1 MLGALAVALLLGV
14 WELAPRVGWV
24 REQSVPPCSD
34 VAREAASL
42 LDAAGVPRQPRRA
55 RARAGPRA
63 SRSPCWP
70 ACRSAPWMGRS
81 RRVRGIVD
89 PLLALGYPV
98 PKAALI
104 LLFVLWFGAG
114 DVARVG
120 IVVTGCLIPIVIS
133 AMHGAAGVAPE
144 LLWTA
149 RSLGRRHG
157 AGVILPAALPQILSG
172 LRIAIAVAIF
182 TVLASEL
189 LIRGSGVGAFMFD
202 ALDNGQ
208 TVTVFAIAAIVA
220 VLGFALDTVYVF
232 AVRRGL
238 PWLEGEL

>member
-1 MLGALAVALLLGV
+1 MSALAVALLLGV
-14 WELAPRVGWV
+14 WELAPRAGWV
-24 REQSVPPCSD
+24 REQSVPPFSD

-42 LDAAGVPRQPRRA
+42 LGRPEFLGDLATSGARWAAGLALAALIGVPLGA
-55 RARAGPRA
+55 
-63 SRSPCWP
+63 
-70 ACRSAPWMGRS
+70 WMGRS
-81 RRVRGIVD
+81 RAVRAIFD
-89 PLLALGYPV
+89 PLLALGFPV

-144 LLWTA
+144 LLWSA
-149 RSLGRRHG
+149 RSLGARSPAR
-157 AGVILPAALPQILSG
+157 VILPAALPQIVSG

-208 TVTVFAIAAIVA
+208 TVTVFAVAAIVA
-220 VLGFALDTVYVF
+220 ALGFLLDAAYVLGARL
-232 AVRRGL
+232 AL
-238 PWLEGEL
+238 PWLDGEL

>member
-1 MLGALAVALLLGV
+1 MIGVVLLLGV
-14 WELAPRVGWV
+14 WELAPRAGWV
-24 REQSVPPCSD
+24 REQSVPPLSD

-42 LDAAGVPRQPRRA
+42 LGRPEFLNSLASSGARWAAGFALAVLIGVPLGA
-55 RARAGPRA
+55 
-63 SRSPCWP
+63 
-70 ACRSAPWMGRS
+70 WMGRS
-81 RRVRGIVD
+81 RLVRGIVD

-114 DVARVG
+114 NVARVG

-133 AMHGAAGVAPE
+133 AMHGAAGVPRE
-144 LLWTA
+144 LVWAA
-149 RSLGRRHG
+149 RSLGRRH
-157 AGVILPAALPQILSG
+157 VILPAALPQILSG
-172 LRIAIAVAIF
+172 ARIAIAVAIF

-189 LIRGSGVGAFMFD
+189 LIRGSGVGAYMFD

-208 TVTVFAIAAIVA
+208 TVTVFAVAAIVA
-220 VLGFALDTVYVF
+220 VLGYALDTAYVLI
-232 AVRRGL
+232 VRRAA